1 MAYVC
6 EQLSTPALITGIQSC
21 QVWALET
28 TNSILPTLTTADR
41 DSMIMYTVTCFA
53 VVFTIQMLRKLF
65 GI

>member
-28 TNSILPTLTTADR
+28 SSSILPNLTTADR
-41 DSMIMYTVTCFA
+41 DSMILFMVSCFA
-53 VVFTIQMLRKLF
+53 VVFTVQMLRKLF
-65 GI
+65 GT